1 MKLPRRKFLHLAAGA
16 AALPA
21 ALRIAS
27 AQGYPTRPVR
37 IIVGFPAGSTTD
49 MTARLIGQWLSD
61 RLGQPFLIENRTGA
75 GSNTAAEAVAKSPPD
90 GATLLMVS
98 AANAISVS
106 LYEKLN
112 FDLIRDLA
120 PVAGVSITRF
130 VLVVHPSVPAKSVA
144 ELIAYAK
151 DNPGRLNMASSG
163 MGTLPH
169 AAGELFKMMTGI
181 DMRHVPYRGSP
192 PALTDLIGGQVQL
205 YFGAV
210 SESLEQVR
218 AGKLRALAMTNATR
232 WEAAPDIPTIGEF
245 VPGYE
250 AGGWLGIEVPKNTPP
265 AIVDSLNKEINAGVA
280 NPSIK
285 AKLAGL
291 GAMPL
296 PGSPAAFGKFIA
308 DETEKWGKVV
318 KFAGIKPI

>member
-1 MKLPRRKFLHLAAGA
+1 MRLPRRKFLYLTAGA

-75 GSNTAAEAVAKSPPD
+75 GSNTAAETVAKSPPD

-120 PVAGVSITRF
+120 PVAGVSSTRF
-130 VLVVHPSVPAKSVA
+130 VLVVHPAVPAKSVA